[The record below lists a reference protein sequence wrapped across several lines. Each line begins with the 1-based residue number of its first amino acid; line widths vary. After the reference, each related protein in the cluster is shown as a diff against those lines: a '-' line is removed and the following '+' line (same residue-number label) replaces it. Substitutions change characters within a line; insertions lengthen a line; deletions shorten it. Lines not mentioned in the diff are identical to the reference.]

1 MSKEPEKIDFSRF
14 KNKLYD
20 EYILYYQLSNGNYRT
35 YDNKTK
41 EFAECEILPEKRRTF
56 EMLNFDDL
64 EANDKD
70 LKKFKDLFYRWCY
83 QLRFK
88 PPCEGA
94 SILYS
99 TYYCHNTA
107 VQYTFKDL
115 CDFDDHEPILRIE
128 YEWFEKCCNAGIQ
141 YLKMKD
147 YWVTCYGYDFK
158 NQYGLAMNS
167 EYKIPTK
174 PGKEVI
180 LESLPK
186 RKHLKPGF
194 YHVKIECYDDDFK
207 KLFAFSKDNVYLDIQ
222 LAFAMKHKKRFGI
235 KINLCKLNE
244 VNAYLYDE
252 DDMVSLN
259 SICSKWFDIMVA
271 LKKEFPKNRL
281 VKNMFSTTWSRMNQ
295 ANTLIKTYKQIQ
307 EENLNAGF
315 SEKADYLIVKH
326 VKTETKDYY
335 KLLKKEKPYKFD
347 IRFKPWI
354 TAIAR
359 LITANAIL
367 ECGVD
372 KVVRVHTDGICLNQE
387 FKFSDPNLIQEGKTT
402 GKIHWINNSCYYNK
416 TNGHKVPGYDDAV
429 IRLQKAK
436 SN

>member
-1 MSKEPEKIDFSRF
+1 MSKNKHPKD
-14 KNKLYD
+14 KLYD
-20 EYILYYQLSNGNYRT
+20 AYIIYYKLSNENYRI
-35 YDNKTK
+35 YDNEIKQ
-41 EFAECEILPEKRRTF
+41 FGECAKLPEDRCKF
-56 EMLNFDDL
+56 EMLDFEDL

-70 LKKFKDLFYRWCY
+70 LLKFKDLFYRWCH
-83 QLRFK
+83 QLRFNK
-88 PPCEGA
+88 IR
-94 SILYS
+94 SIWYS
-99 TYYCHNTA
+99 EYYHHNPA
-107 VQYTFKDL
+107 VTNTFEKL
-115 CDFDDHEPILRIE
+115 CNFKDHEPIIRIE
-128 YEWFEKCCNAGIQ
+128 YDWFEKCCNAGIQ
-141 YLKMKD
+141 YLKKKD
-147 YWVTCYGYDFK
+147 YWKTCYGYDFK

-167 EYKIPTK
+167 EYKIPKK

-180 LESLPK
+180 LESLPE
-186 RKHLKPGF
+186 REHLKPGF
-194 YHVKIECYDDDFK
+194 YHVKIECYDDDFR
-207 KLFAFSKDNVYLDIQ
+207 KLFAFSKNNVYLDCQ
-222 LAFAMKHKKRFGI
+222 LSFAMEHKKTFGI

-259 SICSKWFDIMVA
+259 LICSKWFDVMVA

-295 ANTLIKTYKQIQ
+295 ANTFTKTYDEIQ
-307 EENLNAGF
+307 KEDLNAGF
-315 SEKADYLIVKH
+315 SDKADYLIIKH
-326 VKTETKDYY
+326 TVSKTKDYY
-335 KLLKKEKPYKFD
+335 KLLDKEKPYKFN

-372 KVVRVHTDGICLNQE
+372 KVVRVHTDGICLKKAFE
-387 FKFSDPNLIQEGKTT
+387 FSDPNLIPESKTT
-402 GKIHWINNSCYYNK
+402 GNIHWISNNCYYNK
-416 TNGHKVPGYDDAV
+416 TNGHKVSGYDDAV